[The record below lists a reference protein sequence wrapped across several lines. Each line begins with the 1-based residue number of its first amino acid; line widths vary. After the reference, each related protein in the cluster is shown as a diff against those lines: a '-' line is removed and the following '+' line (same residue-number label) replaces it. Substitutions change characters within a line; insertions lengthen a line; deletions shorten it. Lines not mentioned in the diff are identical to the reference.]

1 MFQGLDQNSSC
12 NFDSFM
18 KEPAT
23 PSKRSG
29 RSKVSP
35 QEWKALT
42 MAQQYEILVMFK
54 SSSN

>member
-1 MFQGLDQNSSC
+1 
-12 NFDSFM
+12 M

-42 MAQQYEILVMFK
+42 MAQQYEILVMFYV
-54 SSSN
+54 SLIDDCNYD